1 MKIRIRGNSLRL
13 RLTRSEVEEVDLR
26 GKVLESTHFG
36 PDQRLLYSIESS
48 TSLEEKCVARAYF
61 DGGHIRVEVC
71 EEVIQHWANSD
82 QVSIET
88 MQEGDTTLRILI
100 EKDFQ
105 CLAPRGEDDQDAFP
119 HPNADSSVC

>member
-1 MKIRIRGNSLRL
+1 MKR
-13 RLTRSEVEEVDLR
+13 R

-36 PDQRLLYSIESS
+36 PKERLLYSIESS
-48 TSLEEKCVARAYF
+48 PSLEEESVAMAHF

-71 EEVIQHWANSD
+71 EKLIKTWASSD

-88 MQEGDTTLRILI
+88 QQEQEGAPILQILI

-105 CLAPRGEDDQDAFP
+105 CLAPRGEEDSDAFP